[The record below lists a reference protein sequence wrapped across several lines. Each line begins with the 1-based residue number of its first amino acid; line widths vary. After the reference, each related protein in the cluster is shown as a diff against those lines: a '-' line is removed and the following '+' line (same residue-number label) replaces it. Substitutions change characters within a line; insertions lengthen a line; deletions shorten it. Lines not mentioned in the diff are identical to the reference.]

1 MTGRDR
7 LILTLTC
14 VIAIGGSGCSNPY
27 QPEPPEPPASV
38 IHVQGVTVTPQVIQF
53 LAIGETKQ
61 LAVRVAPLNATDQ
74 AISWESSNPA
84 VATVDSTG
92 LVTAKGAGVG
102 VFVTAY
108 TRDGRH
114 EASAN
119 VSVLP

>member
-1 MTGRDR
+1 MTGRR
-7 LILTLTC
+7 TLIFTLTC
-14 VIAIGGSGCSNPY
+14 VLAFGGTGCGYPNEPER
-27 QPEPPEPPASV
+27 PEPSTSI

-61 LAVRVAPLNATDQ
+61 LAVRISPLNATDQ
-74 AISWESSNPA
+74 AVAWESSDST
-84 VATVDSTG
+84 VATVNSSG

-102 VFVTAY
+102 VFITAL
-108 TRDGRH
+108 THDGRH

>member
-7 LILTLTC
+7 LIFTLTC
-14 VIAIGGSGCSNPY
+14 VLAFGSGCGNPN
-27 QPEPPEPPASV
+27 QPEKPEPSTSIV
-38 IHVQGVTVTPQVIQF
+38 HVQGVTLTPQVIQF
-53 LAIGETKQ
+53 LALGETKQ
-61 LAVRVAPLNATDQ
+61 LAVRISPLNATDQ
-74 AISWESSNPA
+74 TVEWESSDST
-84 VATVDSTG
+84 VATVDRTG

-102 VFVTAY
+102 VFVTAF

>member
-7 LILTLTC
+7 LIFTLTC
-14 VIAIGGSGCSNPY
+14 VAAIGGSGCSNPY
-27 QPEPPEPPASV
+27 QPEPPEPPTTV

-74 AISWESSNPA
+74 AISWESSDPA

-92 LVTAKGAGVG
+92 LVTAKGVGVG